1 MIIRSQD
8 KKKLVIF
15 DNVKKIYVKEPYG
28 LTRVMDTA
36 TGEFNEEFEY
46 EVYADDIKL
55 GVYQSEGRAIQ
66 VLDEIK
72 ELYEYC
78 NMMQAGNEAGNAISL
93 RSGNTYVYQMPKE

>member
-15 DNVKKIYVKEPYG
+15 DNIKKIYVKEPYG

-46 EVYADDIKL
+46 EVYADDIRL
-55 GVYQSEGRAIQ
+55 GIYKSEGRAIQ

-78 NMMQAGNEAGNAISL
+78 NMMQAGNAISL
-93 RSGNTYVYQMPKE
+93 RSGNTYVYQMPKD

>member
-8 KKKLVIF
+8 KIKLVIF

-36 TGEFNEEFEY
+36 TGEFNEEFKY

-55 GVYQSEGRAIQ
+55 GVYKSEGRAIQ
-66 VLDEIK
+66 VLDEIEK
-72 ELYEYC
+72 LYESC
-78 NMMQAGNEAGNAISL
+78 NMMQAGNEAGNAILLS
-93 RSGNTYVYQMPKE
+93 SGNPYVYQVPKD